1 MSLHDADLSKRLND
15 FLSRRQPPKAFA
27 GNEKAQAEQFMAYL
41 KALKKYAPQGDALLD
56 WWGRFIDELG
66 QSSETWAWPSEREV
80 WNACKAVSGSSRR
93 DAPGD
98 AWKPDSVAINL
109 RRIENGDPIG
119 EFWLWGRGALQ
130 LLAAGADRN
139 VLRER
144 RLAHA
149 EALAEMYEPEK
160 VREILAALRV
170 KHEGAQSELQE
181 VQRHKREM
189 PEVSMRRAFTRQQLE
204 DLIA

>member
-1 MSLHDADLSKRLND
+1 MNLHDADLARRLKD
-15 FLSRRQPPKAFA
+15 FLDRRQPPKSFA
-27 GNEKAQAEQFMAYL
+27 GNERARDEQIAAYL
-41 KALKKYAPQGDALLD
+41 TILRRKAPQGDTLSD
-56 WWGRFIDELG
+56 WWGRFLEAL
-66 QSSETWAWPSEREV
+66 SEASETWAWPSEKDV
-80 WNACKAVSGSSRR
+80 WIACKNAAGSRTGP
-93 DAPGD
+93 AGD
-98 AWKPDSVAINL
+98 TWKPDAVAINL
-109 RRIENGDPIG
+109 ARIERGELVG

-181 VQRHKREM
+181 AQRHKREM
-189 PEVSMRRAFTRQQLE
+189 PEVSIRRAFTRQQLE